1 MRLIRCAAGTGVC
14 RPQSGPDVDF
24 DNDSAQPQLDP
35 SEAVFMALNTGFCRD
50 IGVMAM
56 MLEGLRDASKGEA
69 EGELR

>member
-1 MRLIRCAAGTGVC
+1 MRLFGCAAGNGVC
-14 RPQSGPDVDF
+14 RPQPGPDADF
-24 DNDSAQPQLDP
+24 DNDSAQSQLDP

-56 MLEGLRDASKGEA
+56 MLEGAWNPSKDEA

>member
-1 MRLIRCAAGTGVC
+1 
-14 RPQSGPDVDF
+14 VDF

-50 IGVMAM
+50 IGVMAI
-56 MLEGLRDASKGEA
+56 MLEGVRDASKGEA